1 MKGKDKQNVPIPE
14 VDPENDEK
22 KELFYHENGKTYF
35 TRKTERLIF
44 FALTLVMILVAVLA
58 KLGILG

>member
-1 MKGKDKQNVPIPE
+1 MKGKDKQDVPIPE

-22 KELFYHENGKTYF
+22 KGLFYHEKGKTYF

-44 FALTLVMILVAVLA
+44 FVLTLVVILVTILA